1 MDGIINTHPPYDFI
15 QGALLPV
22 DKPLGW
28 TSFDVVNKIKYKL
41 KHTLGVKKIKVG
53 HSGTLDPLATGLLLV
68 AAGRMTKNLKYLTDM
83 DKVYSGTIQLGSST
97 PSFDKETEIDSHYPT
112 DHITL
117 DLIKENL
124 KAFTGEIEQAVPKFS
139 AVRVKGKRLYHYAR
153 KSEQVVVPKRKVEIK
168 SFECLSFDPREN
180 TLDFRVHCSKGTYI
194 RSLAHDFGQHLNSG
208 GHLSRLKRE
217 KIGPYSL
224 VEAHSL
230 KDLLDLIE
238 HSAVIKSDD

>member
-1 MDGIINTHPPYDFI
+1 MDDIINTHPPYDFI

-22 DKPLGW
+22 DKPLEW

-41 KHTLGVKKIKVG
+41 KQTLQVKKIKVG

-68 AAGRMTKNLKYLTDM
+68 AAGPMTKKLKYLTDM

-97 PSFDKETEIDSHYPT
+97 PSFDKETEIDTRYPT
-112 DHITL
+112 NHITF
-117 DLIKENL
+117 DLIEENL
-124 KAFTGEIEQAVPKFS
+124 EKFTGEIEQEVPRFS

-153 KSEQVVVPKRKVEIK
+153 KSEQVVAPRRKVEIK
-168 SFECLSFDPREN
+168 SFECLNFDPSEY
-180 TLDFRVHCSKGTYI
+180 TMDFRVRCSKGTYI
-194 RSLAHDFGQHLNSG
+194 RSLAHDFGQYLNSG

-224 VEAHSL
+224 SEAHSL
-230 KDLLDLIE
+230 NDLLDLIE
-238 HSAVIKSDD
+238 KSAVIKRDD